1 MLIMLLLTQ
10 ALLSVRVKEHVF
22 LTRIDF
28 LIHDVN
34 HYLAKIFISRLDI
47 TFVGTWLLIS
57 RLKVL

>member
-1 MLIMLLLTQ
+1 ML
-10 ALLSVRVKEHVF
+10 F

-34 HYLAKIFISRLDI
+34 HYLAKIFIFRLDI

-57 RLKVL
+57 RLQVL